1 LTPSPIHHQPNN
13 TWALVNKD
21 LIIYT
26 DPTPQTLTTT
36 LLGVNLT
43 IEATPINYTWNFADN
58 TPPLT
63 THNPGAPYPH
73 HTLTHTYQHTAE
85 NITITLTTT
94 WQGQFHITG
103 TTTTYPIAALA
114 TTTTT
119 SNPINIID
127 MTTHLVPNPA
137 PT

>member
-36 LLGVNLT
+36 LLGVNVT
-43 IEATPINYTWNFADN
+43 IEAT
-58 TPPLT
+58 
-63 THNPGAPYPH
+63 
-73 HTLTHTYQHTAE
+73 
-85 NITITLTTT
+85 
-94 WQGQFHITG
+94 
-103 TTTTYPIAALA
+103 
-114 TTTTT
+114 
-119 SNPINIID
+119 PINIID
-127 MTTHLVPNPA
+127 MTTHLVPNPD